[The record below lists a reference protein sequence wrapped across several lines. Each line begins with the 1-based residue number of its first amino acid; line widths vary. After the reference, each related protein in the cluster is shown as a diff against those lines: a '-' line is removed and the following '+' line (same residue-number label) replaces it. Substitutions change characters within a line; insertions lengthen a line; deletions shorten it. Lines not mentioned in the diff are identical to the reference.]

1 MVLCQ
6 YYKLF
11 LYWCWIFLLI
21 NIMLILILKSTLN
34 FSKSFSLKSLFFVCS
49 TVSLLTRSVS
59 WWISYYANAL
69 KVVELQ
75 QSSKSEV
82 VSFSHSKMIFFNR
95 VGKASQLMI
104 FSVAKLHY
112 IAAVNFIDC
121 RSFDYFDV
129 YKHFKDIPLGTLMG
143 L

>member
-75 QSSKSEV
+75 RSSKLEL
-82 VSFSHSKMIFFNR
+82 VSSNHSKNIFFS
-95 VGKASQLMI
+95 VVLVKLQLMI
-104 FSVAKLHY
+104 LSVANLHY
-112 IAAVNFIDC
+112 IAAVIFIDC